1 MDLIRLEHL
10 TRSYSKG
17 NQPIVA
23 VDDITLSIEKGNFVS
38 IVGRSGSGKSTLLN
52 LMGGIDSPTGGK
64 IFYNGNEMN
73 GYSPRQYAE
82 HRRFRVG
89 MIFQSFNLIHSY
101 NALENVMLALIFGEV
116 PRGLRKSRAR
126 AILESVGL
134 QDRLYHKPA
143 ELSGGE
149 AQRVAI
155 ARAIANDP
163 EVLLADEP
171 TGNLDSFTS
180 GEIADLLTGLNR
192 EKQKTVIVVT
202 HDLDLARQISGR
214 VIRLLDGRVIEDNR
228 INT

>member
-1 MDLIRLEHL
+1 M
-10 TRSYSKG
+10 
-17 NQPIVA
+17 
-23 VDDITLSIEKGNFVS
+23 
-38 IVGRSGSGKSTLLN
+38 
-52 LMGGIDSPTGGK
+52 
-64 IFYNGNEMN
+64 
-73 GYSPRQYAE
+73 
-82 HRRFRVG
+82 
-89 MIFQSFNLIHSY
+89 
-101 NALENVMLALIFGEV
+101 
-116 PRGLRKSRAR
+116 
-126 AILESVGL
+126 
-134 QDRLYHKPA
+134 
-143 ELSGGE
+143 
-149 AQRVAI
+149 AI